1 MAYRCKDGITED
13 FSTNLEFLDHAKP
26 VYKEFEGGFGGLAG
40 GRGFDELPKAAKEYI
55 SFIESYIGIP
65 VRFIGVGAGREA
77 MLVKG

>member
-1 MAYRCKDGITED
+1 M
-13 FSTNLEFLDHAKP
+13 DHAKP
-26 VYKEFEGGFGGLAG
+26 VYKEFEGGFGELAG
-40 GRGFDELPKAAKEYI
+40 CRGFDELPKAAKEYI